1 MNKDRREELLDVTDL
16 LSDAIDRLNE
26 IRDDEQE
33 AFDSMPE
40 GLQYSSKGDAMQD
53 ALDTLVEFEEIHALS
68 LLKTNIISYRPL
80 LESQL
85 SIFRSLMRWD
95 Y

>member
-53 ALDTLVEFEEIHALS
+53 ALDTLNEFEDSISSIRDEIEEYA
-68 LLKTNIISYRPL
+68 KPKKK
-80 LESQL
+80 QKKK
-85 SIFRSLMRWD
+85 
-95 Y
+95 